1 MTSIINAK
9 KAILSYEAQQQ
20 EQGKINK
27 AKLDH
32 QLKEIRKQY
41 YTVFNATKQ
50 QLVQSDKGTKNIIL
64 ENETQHKWSKNTTL
78 IVSDYIV
85 SGIDRISSQWRKVKV
100 KSFPGAGIED
110 M

>member
-32 QLKEIRKQY
+32 PLKEIRKQY

-85 SGIDRISSQWRKVKV
+85 SGIDRISRQ
-100 KSFPGAGIED
+100 
-110 M
+110 